1 MVRAVCPGSFDPVTY
16 GHLDII
22 ERSVALFGEVI
33 VAVGTNVAKNA
44 LFTPAERVEML
55 TDVCADWPTVTVTQ
69 FSGLLVD
76 FCRAQGAGVI
86 SKGLRSG
93 DVEFELAMA
102 QMNRQLTEV
111 DTVLLP
117 TAAHWSYVSS
127 SLVREVAGLRGD
139 IDAFLPPAVA
149 EQTRRRVGERLS
161 PS

>member
-16 GHLDII
+16 GHLDVIQ
-22 ERSVALFGEVI
+22 RSVALFDAVI
-33 VAVGTNVAKNA
+33 VAVGSNVAKNA

-55 TDVCADWPTVTVTQ
+55 TEVCAEWPEVTVTQ

-76 FCRAQGAGVI
+76 FCRDQEAGVI

-102 QMNRQLTEV
+102 QMNRHLTGV
-111 DTVLLP
+111 DTLLLP
-117 TAAHWSYVSS
+117 TDARWSYVSS
-127 SLVREVAGLRGD
+127 SLVREVAGLGGD
-139 IDAFLPPAVA
+139 INAFLPPPVA
-149 EQTRRRVGERLS
+149 ELTRRRVRERLS

>member
-22 ERSVALFGEVI
+22 ERSVALFDSVV
-33 VAVGTNVAKNA
+33 VAVGSNVAKNA

-55 TDVCADWPTVTVTQ
+55 TEVCAGWPTVAVTQ
-69 FSGLLVD
+69 FNGLLVD
-76 FCRAQGAGVI
+76 FCRAQGAAVI

-102 QMNRQLTEV
+102 QMNRRLTEV

-127 SLVREVAGLRGD
+127 SLVREVAGLGGD
-139 IDAFLPPAVA
+139 IDGFLPPPVA
-149 EQTRRRVGERLS
+149 ERTRRRVGERLS
-161 PS
+161 LS

>member
-16 GHLDII
+16 GHLDVI
-22 ERSVALFGEVI
+22 ERSAALFDAVI
-33 VAVGTNVAKNA
+33 VAVGSNVAKNA

-55 TDVCADWPTVTVTQ
+55 TEVCAAWPTVSVTQ

-76 FCRAQGAGVI
+76 FCREQEATVI

-102 QMNRQLTEV
+102 QMNRQLTGV
-111 DTVLLP
+111 DTLLLP
-117 TAAHWSYVSS
+117 TDARWSYVSS
-127 SLVREVAGLRGD
+127 SLVREVAGLGGD
-139 IDAFLPPAVA
+139 VNSFLPPAVA
-149 EQTRRRVGERLS
+149 ERTRRRVSERPS